1 MFYRIVINFALRFL
15 CLFAAVIFLA
25 KLISRQFIGLYNLI
39 KYEGCT
45 CSRLAHRYA
54 RRREGS

>member
-45 CSRLAHRYA
+45 WTRLAYRNA
-54 RRREGS
+54 WWGEGS